1 MRRFKKLTEIVRTI
15 SPQAEL
21 TFKGIPDRDDWW
33 ICLVSVGS
41 VIIVDTAAGPIEDVL
56 NEAIKKI
63 GRMSQRIRA
72 AVAIKNGD
80 SIPPPPSS
88 EEPDK

>member
-15 SPQAEL
+15 SPKAEL
-21 TFKGIPDRDDWW
+21 SFRGVPDRDDLW
-33 ICLVSVGS
+33 ICLVSVGG
-41 VIIVDTAAGPIEDVL
+41 VIIVDTSAGSIEDVL
-56 NEAIKKI
+56 NEVIKKI
-63 GRMSQRIRA
+63 SRMSQRIRT

-80 SIPPPPSS
+80 SMPPPPS